1 MIRPLIAA
9 LVAGHIIALASLA
22 STGRAA
28 CLNHHSA
35 ETCAQIL
42 R

>member
-1 MIRPLIAA
+1 MIRALIAA
-9 LVAGHIIALASLA
+9 LVAGNLLALASLA
-22 STGRAA
+22 SSGRAA
-28 CLNHHSA
+28 CLQHHNA